1 MAIAV
6 RRRHWEKV
14 MRFHIENIG
23 EMTIIECDGGVVK
36 SNAAFRLRDAVT
48 SQRDARIIVIDLSEV
63 RAIEGGGLGILAFL
77 SRWAQDHAIQFKLFN
92 PTKSVRDRLEGLNTL
107 LGRL

>member
-1 MAIAV
+1 
-6 RRRHWEKV
+6 

-77 SRWAQDHAIQFKLFN
+77 SRWVQDHAIQFKLFN